1 MQHLLLVEKSK
12 TQRIV
17 LERLLLDAGYT
28 VSVLADRDEA
38 LALLASDEASRF
50 STVVLGNSEQGAAS
64 VRTLK
69 AVFDTNMLASMPLIL
84 LINNPDL
91 QLQAWVK
98 NRHHTSHFRYADQD
112 AILQALQNLFF
123 AETMEISAAMVSIA
137 LTENTEKITVLLVD
151 DSKSTRRKYSQLLES
166 SDYEVITAGSAQ
178 SAWDIV
184 EQEAVDLVIMDYFM
198 PDMEGNDLCRKFKQD
213 PRFLHLPCV
222 IMTGS
227 YLDET
232 IKKSIESGAVE
243 VMFKSEPEALFLA
256 RVDSLASQIRLKKY
270 AQSERYRYEAILTS
284 IGDGVYG
291 VDSRGQINYMNPAG
305 RKLLGIGHESEYMG
319 QAAQVLIHQA
329 LQPQPGKTTKDVLS
343 SAYEQGHVLEKHET
357 LFRHKNGSQLQ
368 VECTVYP
375 LQSNSGVQGSVVA
388 FRNISERKRL
398 ERQLYWHATH
408 DPLTTLHNRL
418 RFEKALSFEVE
429 RLKGLKDF
437 KESAMLFID
446 LDRFKYLNDTAGHEA
461 GDKLLVDVSQRLKRS
476 VRKGDTLARLGG
488 DEFAVILRNVD
499 SDQAYKISESL
510 RKVMEEC
517 TFVNEE
523 ISFKLSCTIGITLI
537 NKNMSPKEAM
547 VNADI
552 ACNTAKQKGKRQS
565 YLFDATKD
573 VDKAKLT
580 EEIGWSTRLNDAL
593 KNDRFKLFYQPILPL
608 SEINFELLP
617 DHASKLW
624 TGLSHLPEHYEVLL
638 RMRGDDGGYISPYAF
653 LNIAERFNL
662 MPAIDSWVVQNAIA
676 RLQELQQED
685 ERDISFSIN
694 LSGTTLNDVDML
706 QNIREML
713 ESSGI
718 KPGSILFEITETNA
732 IEQIDQA
739 RSFIETMRMK
749 GWRFALDD
757 FGTGFSSFSQ
767 LKDLPVDVVKIDGS
781 FVQNMA
787 RDPIDRAIVMAINDI
802 AHSLGMET
810 IAEYVEDAE
819 ILRLL
824 NLCGVD
830 HAQGYY
836 IAKPL
841 MDVETRADNTV
852 MLRLVE
858 PITGA

>member
-1 MQHLLLVEKSK
+1 MQHLLLIEKSP

-17 LERLLLDAGYT
+17 FERLLKGAGYT
-28 VSVLADRDEA
+28 LSVFADCDEA
-38 LALLASDEASRF
+38 KALLGSEDAPGF
-50 STVVLGNSEQGAAS
+50 SAVVLGNSGQITES
-64 VRTLK
+64 FNNFKNL
-69 AVFDTNMLASMPLIL
+69 FDSDALSSMPLVL
-84 LINNPDL
+84 LTNNVNLKIQSWVEGRQHTTHVRYSEQEVVIN
-91 QLQAWVK
+91 
-98 NRHHTSHFRYADQD
+98 
-112 AILQALQNLFF
+112 ALKNLFF
-123 AETMEISAAMVSIA
+123 AETMEISATIDSMT
-137 LTENTEKITVLLVD
+137 LTENVERITVLLAD
-151 DSKSTRRKYSQLLES
+151 DSKTSRQKYSHLLES
-166 SDYEVITAGSAQ
+166 ADYEVIATNSAQ
-178 SAWDIV
+178 SAWDLA
-184 EQEAVDLVIMDYFM
+184 EKKAVDLVIMDYFM
-198 PDMEGNDLCRKFKQD
+198 PDMEGKDLCLKFKED

-222 IMTGS
+222 IMTAS

-232 IKKSIESGAVE
+232 IQKSIESGAVE

-256 RVDSLASQIRLKKY
+256 RVDSLASQIRLKKF

-291 VDSRGQINYMNPAG
+291 VDPQGQINYMNPAG
-305 RKLLGIGHESEYMG
+305 RKLLGFTHESEYMG
-319 QAAQVLIHQA
+319 RAAQALIHQEE
-329 LQPQPGKTTKDVLS
+329 QQGKVTEDVLS
-343 SAYEQGHVLEKHET
+343 NAYEQGHVLEKHET
-357 LFRHKNGSQLQ
+357 FFRHRDNNKLQ

-375 LQSNSGVQGSVVA
+375 LQSNLGGQGSVVA

-408 DPLTTLHNRL
+408 DPLTTLYNRL
-418 RFEKALSFEVE
+418 RFEKALLFEVE
-429 RLKGLKDF
+429 RLKKLEKF
-437 KESAMLFID
+437 SESAMLFID

-461 GDKLLVDVSQRLKRS
+461 GDKLLVDVSQRLKKS

-499 SDQAYKISESL
+499 SEQAFTISESL

-523 ISFKLSCTIGITLI
+523 ISFKLSCTIGITMI
-537 NKNMSPKEAM
+537 NRNMSPKDAM

-565 YLFDATKD
+565 YLFNATKD
-573 VDKAKLT
+573 VDKVKLT
-580 EEIGWSTRLNDAL
+580 EEIGWSTRLNEAL
-593 KNDRFKLFYQPILPL
+593 KKDQFKLFYQPILPL

-617 DHASKLW
+617 DLDSKLW

-638 RMRGDDGGYISPYAF
+638 RMRGDDGGFISPYAF
-653 LNIAERFNL
+653 LTIAERFNL
-662 MPAIDSWVVQNAIA
+662 MPAIDSWVVKNAIK
-676 RLQELQQED
+676 RLRELQQED
-685 ERDISFSIN
+685 DRDISFSIN
-694 LSGTTLNDVDML
+694 LSGTTLNDADML
-706 QNIREML
+706 DKISGMLEDADIRE
-713 ESSGI
+713 
-718 KPGSILFEITETNA
+718 GSILFEITETNA

-739 RSFIETMRMK
+739 RSFIELMRSK

>member
-1 MQHLLLVEKSK
+1 MQHLLLVEKSP

-17 LERLLLDAGYT
+17 LERLILDAGYT
-28 VSVLADRDEA
+28 VSVLTDRDEA
-38 LALLASDEASRF
+38 LALLTSDDVSRF
-50 STVVLGNSEQGAAS
+50 SAVVLGDSERGAAS
-64 VRTLK
+64 VEKLK
-69 AVFDTNMLASMPLIL
+69 DAFDADALASMPLVL
-84 LINNPDL
+84 LINDADL
-91 QLQAWVK
+91 QIQAWVK

-112 AILQALQNLFF
+112 ELLQALQNLFF
-123 AETMEISAAMVSIA
+123 AETMEISAAMVSVA

-151 DSKSTRRKYSQLLES
+151 DSKTTRQKYSQLLES
-166 SDYEVITAGSAQ
+166 SDYEVITAGSAE
-178 SAWDIV
+178 SAWDIA

-232 IKKSIESGAVE
+232 IQKSIESGAVE

-270 AQSERYRYEAILTS
+270 AQSERYRYEAILSS

-305 RKLLGIGHESEYMG
+305 RKLLGIAHESEYLG
-319 QAAQVLIHQA
+319 QAAQVLIHQVE
-329 LQPQPGKTTKDVLS
+329 QPGKITKDLLS

-357 LFRHKNGSQLQ
+357 FFRHKTGGQLQ

-375 LQSNSGVQGSVVA
+375 LQSNSGGQGSVVA

-429 RLKGLKDF
+429 RLKGLKEF
-437 KESAMLFID
+437 RESAMLFID

-499 SDQAYKISESL
+499 SDQAYNISESL

-523 ISFKLSCTIGITLI
+523 ISFKLSCTIGITAI

-638 RMRGDDGGYISPYAF
+638 RMQGDDGSYISPYAF

-662 MPAIDSWVVQNAIA
+662 MPAIDFWVVKNAIA
-676 RLQELQQED
+676 RLRELQQED
-685 ERDISFSIN
+685 DRDISFSIN
-694 LSGTTLNDVDML
+694 LSGTTLNDADML
-706 QNIREML
+706 ENIDSML
-713 ESSGI
+713 EGSDI

-739 RSFIETMRMK
+739 RSFIESMRTK